1 MTAQFQF
8 FQSLPHKKAD
18 FVKKKPAEHGVINC
32 HSILC
37 TYLTWEKTKHGID
50 VIFYMV
56 NGLTN
61 YICRVPPN
69 AALHPPFCSHL
80 HCQRPHLAFF
90 WSYLIICLPP
100 IIVMHLTIPEN
111 NQVLEWTLDKC
122 RKVISLLLQMRS
134 IFTPSNLP
142 FRKRLNLNT
151 FLRCPQDN
159 SLSRLCHKNLEMRVQ
174 TSGATTPLLDN
185 ETSVLIDVI
194 PPEMIHLRFQEQI

>member
-1 MTAQFQF
+1 MNTRTRGKCYI
-8 FQSLPHKKAD
+8 L
-18 FVKKKPAEHGVINC
+18 HGEWRVDK
-32 HSILC
+32 L
-37 TYLTWEKTKHGID
+37 YLSS
-50 VIFYMV
+50 
-56 NGLTN
+56 
-61 YICRVPPN
+61 PPN
-69 AALHPPFCSHL
+69 ALLPPFCSHL
-80 HCQRPHLAFF
+80 HRQRPLLASF

-185 ETSVLIDVI
+185 ETSFLIDVI